1 MKASQEREMHGP
13 LAMTSSLVCTNA
25 GALRRAPLA
34 AFTGPA

>member
-1 MKASQEREMHGP
+1 MKASQERDGHG
-13 LAMTSSLVCTNA
+13 LFAMTSTLVRATA